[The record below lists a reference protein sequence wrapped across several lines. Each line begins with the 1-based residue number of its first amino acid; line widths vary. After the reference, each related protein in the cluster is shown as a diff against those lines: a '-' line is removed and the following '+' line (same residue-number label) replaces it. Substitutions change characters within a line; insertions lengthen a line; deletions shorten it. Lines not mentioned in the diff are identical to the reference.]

1 MSEQARSV
9 NDPQFNPTAQPGS
22 VSHAV
27 ETRRSIRA
35 FTDKVVPLQTLKRI
49 MDQARWSPSG
59 CNLQPWQATIL
70 TGEPLHQLQTKLK
83 TAAPQV
89 PVEYDIVP
97 PNLPADYTERLREM
111 GAYMY
116 GAQGIARADEEAR
129 RLFAEQNLMS
139 FGAPVLL
146 LCHID
151 RSMGLPQWSDVG
163 MWLQTIMLLLREA
176 GLDSCP
182 QEYMALYAR
191 LIKEQ
196 IGVDDDKNIL
206 FCGMAIGYRQEQAA
220 LNIFSRPRA
229 PLESQVRFEGF

>member
-1 MSEQARSV
+1 MSEQTSP
-9 NDPQFNPTAQPGS
+9 NLEPQFIPAAEPGS

-27 ETRRSIRA
+27 ATRRSIRA
-35 FTDKVVPLQTLKRI
+35 FTDQAVPLLTLKRI
-49 MDQARWSPSG
+49 MDLARWAPSG

-70 TGEPLHQLQTKLK
+70 TGEPLQQLQTKLK
-83 TAAPQV
+83 AATPQV

-97 PNLPADYTERLREM
+97 PNLPADHTHRLREM
-111 GAYMY
+111 GALMY
-116 GAQGIARADEEAR
+116 GAQGIARMDDEAR
-129 RLFAEQNLMS
+129 RLFAEQNLTS

-151 RSMGLPQWSDVG
+151 RSMGLPQWADVG

-182 QEYMALYAR
+182 QEYMALYAK

-196 IGVDDDKNIL
+196 IGVDDGKNIL
-206 FCGMAIGYRQEQAA
+206 FCGLAIGYRQEQGA
-220 LNIFSRPRA
+220 LNTFTRPRA